1 MTKGSSTN
9 FFVEVNETDV
19 AGKVVYGPDRK
30 ILKHKIP
37 MANGKFKDG
46 AEQQFYYPKDDIL
59 TGQFKGMATILTKR
73 GYDIQKKKAQCGKK
87 FSNCPEGS
95 TDCCCHWVLFNEP
108 DFKNVDSIL
117 EADAK
122 AWGFQTL
129 LFLLKFHCELNFIE
143 QCWGHAKRCY
153 WTFLASSKESDLEKN
168 VIQALNEVPLISI
181 RQ

>member
-73 GYDIQKKKAQCGKK
+73 GYDTQKKKA
-87 FSNCPEGS
+87 
-95 TDCCCHWVLFNEP
+95 
-108 DFKNVDSIL
+108 
-117 EADAK
+117 
-122 AWGFQTL
+122 
-129 LFLLKFHCELNFIE
+129 
-143 QCWGHAKRCY
+143 
-153 WTFLASSKESDLEKN
+153 
-168 VIQALNEVPLISI
+168 
-181 RQ
+181 